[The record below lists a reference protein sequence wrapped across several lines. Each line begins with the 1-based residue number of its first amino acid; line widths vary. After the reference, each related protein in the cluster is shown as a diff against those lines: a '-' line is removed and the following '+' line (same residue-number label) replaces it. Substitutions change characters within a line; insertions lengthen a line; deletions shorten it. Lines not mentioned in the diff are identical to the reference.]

1 MVEFI
6 LILGDLLLGLAPV
19 VAGVFAVSWVANK
32 LTEKS
37 DK

>member
-6 LILGDLLLGLAPV
+6 LILGNLLLGLAPV
-19 VAGVFAVSWVANK
+19 ITGAFAVSWVVNK
-32 LTEKS
+32 LTERS